1 MDVTLEAAERG
12 LFPDFLLR
20 AGMRRLLRERLRE
33 EDRGGCEANQA
44 ALETLVEE
52 LRRSPIAISTHR
64 ANEQHYEVPDAFF
77 RLVLGPR
84 MKYSCCLWEPG
95 TADLASAEDAMLR
108 LTAERAG
115 IEDGQDVLEL
125 GCGWGSLTLW
135 LAERFPRCRILAV
148 SNSATQR
155 EFIEAECRRRGLAG
169 VRVATAD
176 MNAFEPGGTFD
187 RIVSVEMFEHMRNH
201 ERLLERIASWLR
213 PEGKLFVHVFCHRD
227 LAYTFDVGGRNDWMA
242 RHFFTGGLMP
252 SDGLLLRFQRHLR
265 VERHWRVDGT
275 HYRKTSRAWLE
286 NLDAR
291 RAEVRRA
298 LDSAYGPPQ
307 SRRWLRRWR
316 LFFMACEELFG
327 YRGGQEWWVAHYLL
341 GAKE

>member
-52 LRRSPIAISTHR
+52 LRRSPIAISTRR

-135 LAERFPRCRILAV
+135 MAERYPNSRITAV
-148 SNSATQR
+148 SNSSAQR
-155 EFIEAECRRRGLAG
+155 RFIERAAADKLRDNKDFSCSKPDGDLFC
-169 VRVATAD
+169 VRV
-176 MNAFEPGGTFD
+176 
-187 RIVSVEMFEHMRNH
+187 S
-201 ERLLERIASWLR
+201 
-213 PEGKLFVHVFCHRD
+213 
-227 LAYTFDVGGRNDWMA
+227 
-242 RHFFTGGLMP
+242 
-252 SDGLLLRFQRHLR
+252 
-265 VERHWRVDGT
+265 
-275 HYRKTSRAWLE
+275 
-286 NLDAR
+286 
-291 RAEVRRA
+291 A
-298 LDSAYGPPQ
+298 LDNSPESALKSFKSAAARAGHGQ
-307 SRRWLRRWR
+307 
-316 LFFMACEELFG
+316 LFG
-327 YRGGQEWWVAHYLL
+327 A
-341 GAKE
+341 